1 MATTTFSGP
10 IKAGTIRNTTGTT
23 VGTDVANAG
32 FVTMAQAAV
41 IAATGADGQTTTV
54 ATIPANSKIIAVVLN
69 VTTANND
76 GTASTV
82 QVGTSGDP
90 NAFLGATSV
99 QAAGVTF
106 SDVMTSVSTDVG
118 TTDIQVISTF
128 SATDEDGTAGVA
140 DVTVMYIQNA
150 NLA

>member
-1 MATTTFSGP
+1 M
-10 IKAGTIRNTTGTT
+10 
-23 VGTDVANAG
+23 
-32 FVTMAQAAV
+32 
-41 IAATGADGQTTTV
+41 
-54 ATIPANSKIIAVVLN
+54 VLN
-69 VTTANND
+69 VTTAND
-76 GTASTV
+76 DSTASTV
-82 QVGTSGDP
+82 SVGTSADAD
-90 NAFLGATSV
+90 AFLSATSA

-128 SATDEDGTAGVA
+128 AATDEDGTAGVA